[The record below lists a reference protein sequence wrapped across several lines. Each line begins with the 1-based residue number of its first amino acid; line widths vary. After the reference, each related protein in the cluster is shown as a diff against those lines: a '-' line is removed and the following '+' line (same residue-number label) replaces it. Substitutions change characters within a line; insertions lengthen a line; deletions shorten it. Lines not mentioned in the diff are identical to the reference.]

1 MDDLPV
7 LMRRITRTTFFFLSL
22 GCVGWAIWP
31 DRQPVFGG
39 FLIGV
44 AGGLLISWHLAWKIS
59 MIAAK
64 AAAGTARRFG
74 GFGFVSRAAIAA
86 LAAIVSVRMLHYN
99 LPATAAGLLT
109 GPLVTLLLGLLSIRR
124 RSGGHTSD
132 ERGEKQ

>member
-22 GCVGWAIWP
+22 GCMGWVIWP
-31 DRQPVFGG
+31 DRQPIFGG

-44 AGGLLISWHLAWKIS
+44 AGGLLISWHLAWKVS

-64 AAAGTARRFG
+64 AAAGRRSRS
-74 GFGFVSRAAIAA
+74 GFGFVSRAAIGVLAA
-86 LAAIVSVRMLHYN
+86 LVSVRMLHFN
-99 LPATAAGLLT
+99 LPATAAGLLA
-109 GPLVTLLLGLLSIRR
+109 GPLVTLLLGLLAIRR
-124 RSGGHTSD
+124 QLGGHSSN

>member
-7 LMRRITRTTFFFLSL
+7 LMRRMTRLTFFFLSL
-22 GCVGWAIWP
+22 GCMGWLIWP

-44 AGGLLISWHLAWKIS
+44 AGSLLISWHLAWKVS

-64 AAAGTARRFG
+64 AAAGRRSRS
-74 GFGFVSRAAIAA
+74 GFGFVSRAALGI
-86 LAAIVSVRMLHYN
+86 LAAIVSVRMLHFS

-109 GPLVTLLLGLLSIRR
+109 GPLVTLLLGMLAIRR
-124 RSGGHTSD
+124 RFGGHSSD